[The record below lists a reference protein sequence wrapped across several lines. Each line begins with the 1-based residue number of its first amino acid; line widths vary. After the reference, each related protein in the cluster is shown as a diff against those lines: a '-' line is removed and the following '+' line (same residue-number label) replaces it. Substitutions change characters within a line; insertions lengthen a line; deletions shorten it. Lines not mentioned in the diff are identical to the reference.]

1 MQYAE
6 EMESLGRI
14 AFFSLF
20 CYNVGSSDLGV
31 IDMKIYTLTLSPAY
45 DIHATVE
52 QILPFG
58 ENLAHIST
66 REAGGKGVNISRA
79 LHAVGVP
86 NTALVVL
93 GKENGDE
100 FRAALQDLDCI
111 YLECDGR
118 IRENLTLHT
127 PDHREM
133 RISFPGFSVSATL
146 LSQLSEQIRVADD
159 TYITLTGRV
168 PEGLAMDA
176 VIDFL
181 LTLKKQGAKIVV
193 DSRSFSLSDLAKV
206 SPWLIKPN
214 QEEVSTYLGENITTL
229 EQAAAAARKLAGF
242 GIANTMVSLGSLG
255 ALLVHDGHLYHASS
269 PDITPISTIG
279 AGDSSIAG
287 FLSVASEPPEIRL
300 KTAVAFGSAAC
311 LVSGSLA
318 PDPKV
323 ISEMLSQIKI
333 RT

>member
-1 MQYAE
+1 
-6 EMESLGRI
+6 
-14 AFFSLF
+14 
-20 CYNVGSSDLGV
+20 
-31 IDMKIYTLTLSPAY
+31 MKIFTMTLSPAY
-45 DIHATVE
+45 DIHATTE
-52 QILPFG
+52 EILPFG

-79 LHAVGVP
+79 LHAAGVP

-100 FRAALQDLDCI
+100 FRASLQDLDCV
-111 YLECDGR
+111 YLECNGR

-127 PDHREM
+127 PDNREM
-133 RISFPGFSVSATL
+133 RISFPGFSVPAAL
-146 LSQLSEQIRVADD
+146 LSELSEHITVTDD

-168 PEGLAMDA
+168 PEGLAMDS

-181 LTLKKQGAKIVV
+181 LSLKKQGAKIVV

-214 QEEVSTYLGENITTL
+214 QEEVSTYLGEIITTL
-229 EQAAAAARKLAGF
+229 EQAAAAAQKLAAL
-242 GIANTMVSLGSLG
+242 GIENTMISLGSLG
-255 ALLVHDGHLYHASS
+255 AFLVHDGILYHASA

-287 FLSVASEPPEIRL
+287 FLSVASAPPETRL

-311 LVSGSLA
+311 LVHGSRPPEPETIAKL
-318 PDPKV
+318 
-323 ISEMLSQIKI
+323 LSQITIKKDGHQI
-333 RT
+333 